1 MPKVILEAHD
11 AVAALR
17 LNNGVTNAISP
28 ELLDGLSDAVKRIK
42 REFKGLVL
50 AGGEKFFC
58 IGLDLPGLLPLGRT
72 EMVEFY
78 SKFMQV
84 VLDLYTLPMPTACA
98 VGGHATAGG
107 TIFALSCDFRFASSG
122 RKMIGLNEVK
132 IGVPVP
138 YLADIILRQVVGDR
152 CATEMMFS
160 GEFVEPE
167 KAQEIGLID
176 AVFSPLDLEEKAVAK
191 IAELTGLPPQGL
203 TLVKKNRTQAVRS
216 QYEAARNTEADLF
229 LDCWF
234 NPAVQELLK
243 EAAKK
248 F

>member
-17 LNNGVTNAISP
+17 LNNGVINAISP
-28 ELLDGLSDAVKRIK
+28 ELLDDLSDALKRIK
-42 REFKGLVL
+42 TEFKGMVL

-58 IGLDLPGLLPLGRT
+58 IGLDLPGLLHLGRS

-98 VGGHATAGG
+98 LNGHATAGG
-107 TIFALSCDFRFASSG
+107 AIFALSSDFRFASSG
-122 RKMIGLNEVK
+122 RKFIGLNEVK
-132 IGVPVP
+132 IGLPVP
-138 YLADIILRQVVGDR
+138 YLADLILRQVVGDR
-152 CATEMMFS
+152 CATEMLFK
-160 GEFVEPE
+160 GEFMEPDQ
-167 KAQEIGLID
+167 AHRAGLLD
-176 AVFSPLDLEEKAVAK
+176 AIYSTEELEEKAVAK
-191 IAELTGLPPQGL
+191 IAELAAMPPGGI
-203 TLVKKNRTQAVRS
+203 TVIKNNRVEAVRS
-216 QYEAARNTEADLF
+216 RYEEMRKSDIDLF

-234 NPAVQELLK
+234 SPEVQKVLK
-243 EAAKK
+243 EAADS